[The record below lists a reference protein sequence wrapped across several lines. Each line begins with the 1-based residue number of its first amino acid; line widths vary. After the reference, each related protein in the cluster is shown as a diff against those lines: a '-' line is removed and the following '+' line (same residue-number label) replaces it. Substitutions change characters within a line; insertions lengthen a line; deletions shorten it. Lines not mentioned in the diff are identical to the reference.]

1 MVNRRMTVPMLISE
15 INLLDEEVEKSK
27 SEIERIKEDIKKLEQ
42 TKKGD
47 ASNKLEEL
55 ETKVIS
61 SLIASSMMF
70 YFLFIICNSHSVVCD
85 YTIKMF
91 I

>member
-1 MVNRRMTVPMLISE
+1 MVNLRITVPMLISE

-61 SLIASSMMF
+61 SLVVF
-70 YFLFIICNSHSVVCD
+70 HDVFFFIYN
-85 YTIKMF
+85 M
-91 I
+91 